1 MKNVILSVAGLAL
14 LAGCSG
20 YDYYETD
27 LRYRQDGKDCIYYYG
42 EQGDKFSE
50 DIRSLK
56 DAKEIVYRNT
66 RCSDLYRDD
75 TFNYERNDR
84 RAVVPVSVAE
94 ARYAEEAKYV
104 EPVYIATKYPEVKK
118 EPKAN
123 TTTPCGCNK
132 NAKKQNVNKSRY
144 IIVPAYVD

>member
-27 LRYRQDGKDCIYYYG
+27 LRYRQDGKDCIYYFG
-42 EQGDKFSE
+42 EKGKKFNE

-56 DAKEIVYRNT
+56 DAKQIVYRNT
-66 RCSDLYRDD
+66 QCSDLYGDD

-84 RAVVPVSVAE
+84 KAII
-94 ARYAEEAKYV
+94 
-104 EPVYIATKYPEVKK
+104 PVYTEQ
-118 EPKAN
+118 KASK
-123 TTTPCGCNK
+123 CGCSK
-132 NAKKQNVNKSRY
+132 CAKKQFLKNRY
-144 IIVPAYVD
+144 IIVSE